1 LILARALALVLAL
14 VAGTAQ
20 ARDPGDAI
28 GVEVVSYGLFRA
40 DIAEKKQDSAG
51 VTHNVVENICHI
63 ATTRTVPA
71 RIGLHF
77 GLRYKVTGPVN
88 GARVLLR
95 KVVIYP
101 RVMSP
106 PTQER
111 PADRVTA
118 MLDFPVGKTSYT
130 DYAFEQ
136 PWEQVPGTWTFQF
149 FDGERKLAEVGF
161 TVVEDDGGPLPGAE
175 EVTCFQVS

>member
-1 LILARALALVLAL
+1 MILARWLALLLVL

-20 ARDPGDAI
+20 AGEQ
-28 GVEVVSYGLFRA
+28 VEVEIVAFGIFRA
-40 DIAEKKQDSAG
+40 DIAEKKQDAAG

-77 GLRYKVTGPVN
+77 GLRYKVTGPVT

-95 KVVIYP
+95 KAIVYP
-101 RVMSP
+101 KVMTP
-106 PTQER
+106 PAPER
-111 PADRVTA
+111 PAAGVTA
-118 MLDFPVGKTSYT
+118 LLDFPVGTTSYT

-136 PWEQVPGTWTFQF
+136 PWEQVPGIWSFQF
-149 FDGERKLAEVGF
+149 FDGGRKLAEFSF

-175 EVTCFQVS
+175 EATCFQVS